1 MIQSAK
7 LRTSRSKGI
16 LIYPYW
22 PLQPWFQ
29 EVQRLSSFHFRLPP
43 PHLCVR
49 SHHPGIVEPFVNREV
64 QLRAVVSSDIKPC
77 NKKLPAEHMF
87 TIVRYGL

>member
-1 MIQSAK
+1 M
-7 LRTSRSKGI
+7 SRSKGI

-29 EVQRLSSFHFRLPP
+29 EVQRLSVFHFRMPP

-64 QLRAVVSSDIKPC
+64 QLWVMVFDCA
-77 NKKLPAEHMF
+77 
-87 TIVRYGL
+87 

>member
-1 MIQSAK
+1 M
-7 LRTSRSKGI
+7 
-16 LIYPYW
+16 
-22 PLQPWFQ
+22 
-29 EVQRLSSFHFRLPP
+29 QRLSAFHYRLTP

-77 NKKLPAEHMF
+77 NKKLLGTSPALPAEHMF